1 MKTEPNDKAYPISAT
16 VVKLITEGYG
26 FPDEYLGFTKRELMA
41 IEFTKAT
48 TIGIISASGT
58 DAHGWTFQEFAKAGL
73 AQADALINELNK

>member
-1 MKTEPNDKAYPISAT
+1 MKTEPNDLINYNPIAQQAT
-16 VVKLITEGYG
+16 GL
-26 FPDEYLGFTKRELMA
+26 TKRELMA